1 LKIKDAR
8 LLSDEEMK
16 KKIDDPHRQLLDLRF
31 KAATKQIKNHRE
43 IPQARRDIARIKT
56 AKRERE
62 LGIRQD

>member
-1 LKIKDAR
+1 MKIKDVR
-8 LLSDEEMK
+8 LLGDEEILK
-16 KKIDDPHRQLLDLRF
+16 KLDETHRHLLDLRF

-62 LGIRQD
+62 LGIRQE